1 MYASE
6 VKKVTVER
14 QYDYVM
20 RLIEKYMGNE
30 DVESKIPVDVCTLC
44 DDTIDILLTD
54 GFDVIKITDD
64 DNDGKAIMY
73 EISWEN
79 SAENKKGE
87 FKHVNISENFQNSI
101 MPFLEKI
108 FKIYF
113 QNCLAIV
120 IIVRTTMIPQKM
132 MKDLNVIVKL

>member
-14 QYDYVM
+14 QYNYVM
-20 RLIEKYMGNE
+20 SIIGKYMEND
-30 DVESKIPVDVCTLC
+30 DVESKIPVDIFTLC

-64 DNDGKAIMY
+64 DNDGKVIMY

-79 SAENKKGE
+79 SVEDKKGE
-87 FKHVNISENFQNSI
+87 FKHVNISEKLPKFNTAAIEERISNMFSI
-101 MPFLEKI
+101 LGVNRNHCEDEYDPTEDDEGFEH
-108 FKIYF
+108 Y
-113 QNCLAIV
+113 C
-120 IIVRTTMIPQKM
+120 
-132 MKDLNVIVKL
+132 

>member
-20 RLIEKYMGNE
+20 RLIEKYMENE

-87 FKHVNISENFQNSI
+87 FKHVNISEKLSKFNNAFPGGNFQNLFS
-101 MPFLEKI
+101 
-108 FKIYF
+108 
-113 QNCLAIV
+113 
-120 IIVRTTMIPQKM
+120 
-132 MKDLNVIVKL
+132 DLRRL

>member
-20 RLIEKYMGNE
+20 RLIEKYMENE

-87 FKHVNISENFQNSI
+87 FKHINMSEKLSKFNIAFPGGNFQNLFSELFGNRNHCEDDYD
-101 MPFLEKI
+101 PTEDDEGFEC
-108 FKIYF
+108 Y
-113 QNCLAIV
+113 C
-120 IIVRTTMIPQKM
+120 
-132 MKDLNVIVKL
+132 

>member
-20 RLIEKYMGNE
+20 SIIGEYMEND
-30 DVESKIPVDVCTLC
+30 DVESKIPVDIFTLC

-54 GFDVIKITDD
+54 GFDVTKITAD
-64 DNDGKAIMY
+64 DGKVIMY

-79 SAENKKGE
+79 SVEDKKGE
-87 FKHVNISENFQNSI
+87 FKHVNIREKLSKINTDAIEERILNMFSI
-101 MPFLEKI
+101 FGVNRNHCEDDYDPTEDDEGFEC
-108 FKIYF
+108 Y
-113 QNCLAIV
+113 C
-120 IIVRTTMIPQKM
+120 
-132 MKDLNVIVKL
+132 